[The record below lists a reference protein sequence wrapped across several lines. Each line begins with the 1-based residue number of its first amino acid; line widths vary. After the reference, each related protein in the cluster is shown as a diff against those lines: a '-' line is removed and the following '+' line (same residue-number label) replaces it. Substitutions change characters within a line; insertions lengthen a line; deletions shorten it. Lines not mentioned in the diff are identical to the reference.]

1 MAGPS
6 SGHAACD
13 TSIWQDRLVATL
25 LVTLLY
31 GRPRL
36 VATLLVTL
44 LYGMPVEW
52 PVTLLHGRARLVA
65 TRLVD
70 TSVWHARLVAC
81 DTSIWQARLVATLLV
96 TLLYGRP
103 V

>member
-1 MAGPS
+1 MAGLS

-13 TSIWQDRLVATL
+13 TSVWQAC
-25 LVTLLY
+25 
-31 GRPRL
+31 
-36 VATLLVTL
+36 
-44 LYGMPVEW
+44 
-52 PVTLLHGRARLVA
+52 
-65 TRLVD
+65 
-70 TSVWHARLVAC
+70 LVAC